1 MTPSFMEL
9 IFIDSEDL
17 ARQTGLARQGKTDAK
32 TWAEFQSYRR
42 FGVDIKQ
49 ARFLL
54 DYHNR
59 KGDLSDTIA
68 LDAGGFTAI
77 TGQAPKSDAAYRKID
92 RDFWNAV
99 RAEDRGAHAMRRLRD
114 AE

>member
-1 MTPSFMEL
+1 MASFMEL

-17 ARQTGLARQGKTDAK
+17 ARKTGLARQGNTDAE

-42 FGVDIKQ
+42 FDVDIKQ
-49 ARFLL
+49 AKFLL

-59 KGDLSDTIA
+59 KGDFSDTIA

-77 TGQAPKSDAAYRKID
+77 TGQAPKTDAAYRKID
-92 RDFWNAV
+92 RDFW
-99 RAEDRGAHAMRRLRD
+99 D
-114 AE
+114 AACSENKSAA